1 MLKTVWNVPNSDRF
15 QNCIICWKNTEI
27 LLKFLLIFCS
37 ALSEICLECSN
48 FSQISD
54 IEFRKI
60 SDNIQNKISKK
71 FIYVSAKNLH
81 EDSPTIRRKIIY
93 TNYRCSV
100 KIIWRVPDSCVVAA
114 ARRGWRPGR
123 VPDNCVV
130 WNCYRP
136 TRSSPVYPYPLLHFF
151 LILEGPP
158 IWILKKKRKDN

>member
-81 EDSPTIRRKIIY
+81 EGFIMFPHCDSVFKAWSAIY
-93 TNYRCSV
+93 TLLYLWGLICCNMNN
-100 KIIWRVPDSCVVAA
+100 WRLLISSDLFVGRSPRKPSLTAK
-114 ARRGWRPGR
+114 RPG
-123 VPDNCVV
+123 
-130 WNCYRP
+130 
-136 TRSSPVYPYPLLHFF
+136 
-151 LILEGPP
+151 
-158 IWILKKKRKDN
+158 

>member
-81 EDSPTIRRKIIY
+81 EDSPTIRRKIMY

-114 ARRGWRPGR
+114 ARRGGDRGEYPIIALFEIVTDQLAR
-123 VPDNCVV
+123 VLST
-130 WNCYRP
+130 P
-136 TRSSPVYPYPLLHFF
+136 TLSSSFF
-151 LILEGPP
+151 NLRGN
-158 IWILKKKRKDN
+158 KKNVKK

>member
-81 EDSPTIRRKIIY
+81 EGPPTNRRKKSTLIIGVLLKSSGEY
-93 TNYRCSV
+93 P
-100 KIIWRVPDSCVVAA
+100 IVALL
-114 ARRGWRPGR
+114 
-123 VPDNCVV
+123 
-130 WNCYRP
+130 
-136 TRSSPVYPYPLLHFF
+136 LLHDGGGDRGEYPIIALFEIVTDQLARVLSTPTLSSSFF
-151 LILEGPP
+151 
-158 IWILKKKRKDN
+158 

>member
-114 ARRGWRPGR
+114 ARRGGDRGEYPIIALFE
-123 VPDNCVV
+123 VV
-130 WNCYRP
+130 TDQLR
-136 TRSSPVYPYPLLHFF
+136 PVYPYPLLQFF
-151 LILEGPP
+151 
-158 IWILKKKRKDN
+158 

>member
-100 KIIWRVPDSCVVAA
+100 KIIWRVPDSCVV
-114 ARRGWRPGR
+114 
-123 VPDNCVV
+123 

-151 LILEGPP
+151 FNLKGSP
-158 IWILKKKRKDN
+158 IWIPKKKRKDN